1 MTDSLNGTRLNLDAL
16 VELGR
21 DVTECGKHGLNVWC
35 SCKVRDLFERVLPAA
50 GFVVVRDSS
59 GLLNHGDELRMTS
72 IAGVPVD
79 LPRDHPVWTR
89 RSSPEEIVVVASVT
103 HGVECYDA
111 WREDG
116 PCQHEAE
123 VEPT

>member
-1 MTDSLNGTRLNLDAL
+1 MTSPNGTRLRPD
-16 VELGR
+16 
-21 DVTECGKHGLNVWC
+21 DVVGARLIEWATHII
-35 SCKVRDLFERVLPAA
+35 ERNDPTLR
-50 GFVVVRDSS
+50 VVRDSS